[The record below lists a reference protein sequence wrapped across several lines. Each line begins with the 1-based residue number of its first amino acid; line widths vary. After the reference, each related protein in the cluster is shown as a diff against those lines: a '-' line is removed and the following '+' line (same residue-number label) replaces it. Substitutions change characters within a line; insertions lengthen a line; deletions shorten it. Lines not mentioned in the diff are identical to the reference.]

1 MMSHQRLVLLTL
13 ACSLLVRG
21 VAVAGADAP
30 DAGSDSQP
38 WSLLALIGP
47 PDAVAAQSLA
57 SARLWRQGIDPTKL
71 PPLKR
76 DVPCDDDK
84 RTVRGAG
91 KRPVMR

>member
-1 MMSHQRLVLLTL
+1 MMSHQRLLLVTV

-30 DAGSDSQP
+30 DAGRDRRP
-38 WSLLALIGP
+38 WPLLALIGP

-71 PPLKR
+71 PQLKR

-84 RTVRGAG
+84 RTVRAAG